1 MEVKVFI
8 KNVVA
13 NTKNYI
19 EKFEEY
25 KELTGEQKKARLD
38 DIIKEY
44 IEATIDTIGLNFIF
58 KFVIKKVLIDN
69 LPIITQAIFD
79 LLKAKVEGVTKD
91 A

>member
-25 KELTGEQKKARLD
+25 KELTGEQKKARVD

-79 LLKAKVEGVTKD
+79 LLKAKVDGITK
-91 A
+91 